1 MALSDDE
8 RRVLDEMERQL
19 TGSTADVVSVSPR
32 RANLTLVT
40 IGVLTI
46 VAGISVLLA
55 GVVVKIAL
63 VGIAGFGMM
72 VVGTM
77 LTLNRRGETRSAA
90 SSTPSA
96 PRSKL
101 ADRWDRRMDGD
112 L

>member
-40 IGVLTI
+40 VGVLTL
-46 VAGISVLLA
+46 VAGIAVLLA
-55 GVVVKIAL
+55 GVVLKFPL

-77 LTLNRRGETRSAA
+77 LTLNRRGETRQ
-90 SSTPSA
+90 STRTA

-101 ADRWDRRMDGD
+101 ADRWDRRVDGD